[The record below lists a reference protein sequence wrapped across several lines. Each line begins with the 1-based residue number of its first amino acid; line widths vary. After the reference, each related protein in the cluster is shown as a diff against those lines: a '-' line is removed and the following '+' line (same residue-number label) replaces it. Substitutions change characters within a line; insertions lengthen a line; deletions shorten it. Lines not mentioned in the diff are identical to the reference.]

1 MAAPGDKWYD
11 NLQEKV
17 VINGKTYSFYCDHA
31 CIHCF
36 ICHENAPEN
45 FETSPEREDHSRVF
59 KQPENEEE
67 LQLCMDALEGCPVEA
82 IGCDGHMSKDVKHER
97 E

>member
-36 ICHENAPEN
+36 ICQENAPNN
-45 FETSPEREDHSRVF
+45 FGTSEERGDHSRVF

-67 LQLCMDALEGCPVEA
+67 EAVCAEALDACPVEA
-82 IGCDGHMSKDVKHER
+82 IGDDG
-97 E
+97 